1 MTNMDPPTSVDPKQQ
16 QAPGEKTLR
25 PILLEKLHGALDGYC
40 TMLIPTPVTN
50 CGYDDHGGWMDKIG
64 VTAVGLQLNMD
75 LVPTEVFLSN
85 TAYSHPSIPTVHY
98 EYWPPIDD
106 FLPTGAAVS
115 KNDLMDFLQ
124 GYLLSMEN
132 DNYGVEGRYTY
143 ISGPEEIIPSLNSAN
158 NNKDDRTDGNDDDDD
173 NDAINHGKPTT
184 IIQMEHEIPVMPDP
198 LLPGGTSDDALPSN
212 NKNNNRND
220 RTMLTKQKI
229 SLLHFGKKQ
238 GIVILRA
245 NNLCRLE
252 ELLGQSLHY
261 ESIRDSIVACKTN
274 TATTKFRPKNDVYG
288 TMASFFARARRHR
301 QQSFVGPTWSWS

>member
-1 MTNMDPPTSVDPKQQ
+1 MDPPTSVDPKQQ
-16 QAPGEKTLR
+16 QEPGEKTLR

-64 VTAVGLQLNMD
+64 VT
-75 LVPTEVFLSN
+75 
-85 TAYSHPSIPTVHY
+85 
-98 EYWPPIDD
+98 IDD

-198 LLPGGTSDDALPSN
+198 LLPGGTSDDALPSS

-301 QQSFVGPTWSWS
+301 QQRFVGPTWSWS